1 MCRDR
6 LFEAGKASCTFD
18 GVNLDQQLMVLLL
31 QIAETIEI
39 EQCPHNV
46 HILNAIPSISQGTK
60 APVAKCRLELDARRG
75 SSRTT
80 TQSSLPDTLRPR
92 TH

>member
-1 MCRDR
+1 MCRNR

-18 GVNLDQQLMVLLL
+18 GVNLDQQLTVLLL

-39 EQCPHNV
+39 ERCPHDV

-60 APVAKCRLELDARRG
+60 APVP
-75 SSRTT
+75 
-80 TQSSLPDTLRPR
+80 TQSVARSSTPDEEAFVQRLSQRCH